1 MEIPLTLAIIDGLLI
16 QIDEAN
22 YVIPLSQV
30 EVCLENTTVNDECHG
45 TGFLMPYR
53 GKMLPV
59 IRLRDVFSA
68 HKSPL
73 PDIQQI
79 VVINWQSKTLGL
91 LVDKVVGD
99 HQTVIKNLGR
109 MYRSAEGVSG
119 ATILGDGTVALILDV
134 AAIIDS
140 FERLKKH
147 NP

>member
-1 MEIPLTLAIIDGLLI
+1 
-16 QIDEAN
+16 
-22 YVIPLSQV
+22 
-30 EVCLENTTVNDECHG
+30 
-45 TGFLMPYR
+45 
-53 GKMLPV
+53 MLPV